1 MKLQE
6 VTGFNSRT
14 ATILNEGYQDLTEQ
28 QILYL
33 GKWEKE
39 LWPLVEQY
47 TKLAEQELTKQQVLD
62 IFSGAEQ
69 VAMDS
74 GDNKTIAGKVGA
86 GAAAAAKLLLILLK
100 KLMLK
105 LTN

>member
-33 GKWEKE
+33 GK
-39 LWPLVEQY
+39 
-47 TKLAEQELTKQQVLD
+47 
-62 IFSGAEQ
+62 
-69 VAMDS
+69 
-74 GDNKTIAGKVGA
+74 
-86 GAAAAAKLLLILLK
+86 
-100 KLMLK
+100 
-105 LTN
+105 